1 MAEDLPVSTTEVQA
15 RAAALA
21 AFSAVQSEPVAVVS
35 FASAG
40 HLLVI
45 GEAAIAAEAIARLPV
60 TIDCLVLSPVPVDG
74 TGAAPAARIET
85 TENVTVMRAAVVRV
99 TGHLGAFLVTVKT
112 PAGERNLPEALG
124 DPQRSIDLVLDLTD
138 EPFIG
143 SQILPIGYYA
153 PGGEHAA
160 LARAVQEIPGLVGE
174 FEKPQYFRYDP
185 DICAHARSGIVACR
199 RCLDAC
205 PAGSISSLGDRITV
219 DSNLCQGV
227 GVCATACPTGAI
239 RYAYPPA
246 VDTLAGIRK
255 ALACYRAA
263 GGSRPALLFYADEP
277 PRNLLGHE
285 RPRLPGHVIPLAV
298 EEVGS
303 VGMEVWLASLAY
315 GAAHVILLAGS
326 DMPGSCRRELEAQLN
341 FAHALLD
348 GMGYPAGSVRLI
360 TADAVPELVTGLEA
374 LSSGVEI
381 SPASFAA
388 LDEKRTVLK
397 LAVEYLFE
405 HAPAPRPLISL
416 PAGAPFGEV
425 WFEASRCTLCLA
437 CASQCPGGALLPGG
451 DVPQLSF
458 IEDNCVQCGMC
469 ARTCPED
476 AIGPSPRYLF
486 AREPRQQ
493 RRLLKEEAPF
503 LCIRCGKPFATRSV
517 IDRMVVK
524 LRAHPMFQG
533 DALERLR
540 MCEDCRV
547 RDIHDQEEGA
557 NPVIHS
563 NKGQTHG
570 G

>member
-1 MAEDLPVSTTEVQA
+1 MSEDLPISTSEVQA

-21 AFSAVQSEPVAVVS
+21 AFSTVQSEPVAVVS

-45 GEAAIAAEAIARLPV
+45 GEAAIAAEAVARLPV
-60 TIDCLVLSPVPVDG
+60 NIDCLVLSPQPGDG
-74 TGAAPAARIET
+74 TGAAPSVRTGTA
-85 TENVTVMRAAVVRV
+85 ENVTVIRAVVARV
-99 TGHLGAFLVTVKT
+99 VGHLGEFLVTVKT
-112 PAGERNLPEALG
+112 PTGERNLPEVLG
-124 DPQRSIDLVLDLTD
+124 DTQRSIDLVLDLTD
-138 EPFIG
+138 EPFIR
-143 SQILPIGYYA
+143 SEILPLGYYA
-153 PGGEHAA
+153 SRGEHAA
-160 LARAVQEIPGLVGE
+160 LERAIQEIPDLVGE
-174 FEKPQYFRYDP
+174 FEKPQFFRYDP
-185 DICAHARSGIVACR
+185 NICAHARSGIVACR

-205 PAGSISSLGDRITV
+205 PAGSITSLGDRITV

-239 RYAYPPA
+239 SYAYPPA
-246 VDTLAGIRK
+246 VDTLAAIRK
-255 ALACYRAA
+255 ALASYRAA
-263 GGSRPALLFYADEP
+263 GGARPALLFHADDP
-277 PRNLLGHE
+277 PRDLLGHE
-285 RPRLPGHVIPLAV
+285 HPGLPGHVIPLAV

-315 GAAHVILLAGS
+315 GAANVILLAGS
-326 DMPGSCRRELEAQLN
+326 DTPESSRRELEAQLA
-341 FAHALLD
+341 FAHALLE
-348 GMGYPAGSVRLI
+348 GMGYPAESVRLI
-360 TADAVPELVTGLEA
+360 IADAIPELVTGLEA
-374 LSSGVEI
+374 LASSVEVL
-381 SPASFAA
+381 PASFAA

-397 LAVEYLFE
+397 LAIEHLFE

-416 PAGAPFGEV
+416 PTGAPFGEV
-425 WFEASRCTLCLA
+425 WFDAGRCTLCLA

-451 DVPQLSF
+451 DVPQLNF

-533 DALERLR
+533 ESLDRLR

-547 RDIHDQEEGA
+547 RDIYDQQEGT
-557 NPVIHS
+557 NPVIH
-563 NKGQTHG
+563 NKKGQTHG

>member
-1 MAEDLPVSTTEVQA
+1 
-15 RAAALA
+15 
-21 AFSAVQSEPVAVVS
+21 
-35 FASAG
+35 
-40 HLLVI
+40 
-45 GEAAIAAEAIARLPV
+45 
-60 TIDCLVLSPVPVDG
+60 
-74 TGAAPAARIET
+74 
-85 TENVTVMRAAVVRV
+85 
-99 TGHLGAFLVTVKT
+99 
-112 PAGERNLPEALG
+112 
-124 DPQRSIDLVLDLTD
+124 
-138 EPFIG
+138 
-143 SQILPIGYYA
+143 
-153 PGGEHAA
+153 
-160 LARAVQEIPGLVGE
+160 
-174 FEKPQYFRYDP
+174 
-185 DICAHARSGIVACR
+185 
-199 RCLDAC
+199 
-205 PAGSISSLGDRITV
+205 
-219 DSNLCQGV
+219 
-227 GVCATACPTGAI
+227 
-239 RYAYPPA
+239 
-246 VDTLAGIRK
+246 
-255 ALACYRAA
+255 
-263 GGSRPALLFYADEP
+263 
-277 PRNLLGHE
+277 
-285 RPRLPGHVIPLAV
+285 
-298 EEVGS
+298 
-303 VGMEVWLASLAY
+303 
-315 GAAHVILLAGS
+315 VILLAGS

-563 NKGQTHG
+563 KKGQTHG